1 MGGDKV
7 GSRLSL
13 GESNSEVLCFRKR
26 DMKPLRPGPAEA
38 GGEATDGGEILKRG
52 DSFAL
57 GASLEKTSGDKGLKV
72 IVCEERG
79 VLTNS
84 AGGCGD
90 SRFFARNVPRN
101 RLIRALRVVGGEI
114 GVRACVGLIEVR
126 GIVST
131 LVDAETRVGEDI
143 CSIAIRFLEDDPSL
157 SLGIDGDFLNAAV
170 AASAL
175 R

>member
-1 MGGDKV
+1 M

-13 GESNSEVLCFRKR
+13 EDSNSEVLCFRKR

-52 DSFAL
+52 VSFAL
-57 GASLEKTSGDKGLKV
+57 EPSLKKASGDKGLKV
-72 IVCEERG
+72 MVCEEGG

-84 AGGCGD
+84 AEGCEASRPVGG
-90 SRFFARNVPRN
+90 FFARSVPRN

-114 GVRACVGLIEVR
+114 GVRACVGLIEVK

-157 SLGIDGDFLNAAV
+157 SLGIDGDFLSAAV